1 MTVPN
6 SKVLVNSIEGY
17 DPVGPVIVSMGAS
30 VTGGTFT
37 VNGNADFTSGIVTT
51 TQHSGTSVNVI
62 GILTAASFVGSA
74 ANMSSLPVI
83 SDGKAI
89 AFTILG

>member
-6 SKVLVNSIEGY
+6 SKISVDSIEAY
-17 DPVGPVIVSMGAS
+17 DPAGPVTVSMGAS
-30 VTGGTFT
+30 VTSGSFT
-37 VNGNADFTSGIVTT
+37 VNGNADFPTGIVTA
-51 TQHSGTSVNVI
+51 TQHSGTSVNI
-62 GILTAASFVGSA
+62 SGILTAASFVGSA